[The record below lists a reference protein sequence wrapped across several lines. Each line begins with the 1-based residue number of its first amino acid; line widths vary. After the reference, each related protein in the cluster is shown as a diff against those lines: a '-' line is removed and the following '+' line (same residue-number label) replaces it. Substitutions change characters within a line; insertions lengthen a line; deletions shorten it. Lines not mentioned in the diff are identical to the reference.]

1 MTNEE
6 YVNKITEILKNFG
19 TPPEYGELYET
30 ALPKLLKCMENMYTC
45 IENMDNEIKTLR
57 DQITSLERLIDASNY
72 YSKT

>member
-19 TPPEYGELYET
+19 ESPQYGEPDYD
-30 ALPKLLKCMENMYTC
+30 AFPKLLKCIENMYTC

-57 DQITSLERLIDASNY
+57 DQITSLERLIDSSNY